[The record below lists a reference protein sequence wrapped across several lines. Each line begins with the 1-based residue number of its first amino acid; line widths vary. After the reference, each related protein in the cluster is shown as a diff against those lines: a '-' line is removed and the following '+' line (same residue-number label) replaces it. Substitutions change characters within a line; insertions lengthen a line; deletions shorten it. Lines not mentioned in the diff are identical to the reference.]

1 MIRRTCVGLT
11 LGTCLV
17 MAAMAT
23 TIVALSPPAQAANIV
38 DEWASVKAEPAP
50 TLKPVT
56 VEPKT
61 TALLIFDMVKQ
72 FCNPQG
78 YAGCPSMIPTV
89 KKLLTEARAK
99 DVMVV
104 YTSIPGVA
112 KTDIDKELAPTGNEP
127 FVQLSLDKFL
137 NTDLEKILKD
147 KGITTIILTGL
158 AANGAII
165 VTSGEAALRGFKV
178 IVPVDAMTAKT
189 PYAQQFTTWQ
199 LANAPTIS
207 TKITLTTSDIIKF

>member
-1 MIRRTCVGLT
+1 MRQLSLPT
-11 LGTCLV
+11 L
-17 MAAMAT
+17 AACA
-23 TIVALSPPAQAANIV
+23 ALGALALPAQAANIV

-78 YAGCPSMIPTV
+78 YAGCPSLIPTV
-89 KKLLTEARAK
+89 KKLLTQARAK

-104 YTSIPGVA
+104 YTSIPSIA
-112 KTDIDKELAPTGNEP
+112 KADIDKELAPIGSEP
-127 FVQLSLDKFL
+127 FVQSFLNKFL

-147 KGITTIILTGL
+147 KDITTVILTGL

-189 PYAQQFTTWQ
+189 RYAEQFTTWQ
-199 LANAPTIS
+199 LANAPIIS
-207 TKITLTTSDIIKF
+207 PKITLTTSDMIKF

>member
-72 FCNPQG
+72 FCNP
-78 YAGCPSMIPTV
+78 
-89 KKLLTEARAK
+89 
-99 DVMVV
+99 
-104 YTSIPGVA
+104 
-112 KTDIDKELAPTGNEP
+112 
-127 FVQLSLDKFL
+127 
-137 NTDLEKILKD
+137 
-147 KGITTIILTGL
+147 
-158 AANGAII
+158 
-165 VTSGEAALRGFKV
+165 
-178 IVPVDAMTAKT
+178 
-189 PYAQQFTTWQ
+189 
-199 LANAPTIS
+199 
-207 TKITLTTSDIIKF
+207 

>member
-1 MIRRTCVGLT
+1 MRQLSLPT
-11 LGTCLV
+11 L
-17 MAAMAT
+17 AACA
-23 TIVALSPPAQAANIV
+23 ALGALALPAQAANIV

-78 YAGCPSMIPTV
+78 YAGCPSLIPTV
-89 KKLLTEARAK
+89 KNLLTQARAK

-104 YTSIPGVA
+104 YTSIPSIPKA
-112 KTDIDKELAPTGNEP
+112 DIDKELAPTGSEP
-127 FVQLSLDKFL
+127 FVQSLLNKFL

-147 KGITTIILTGL
+147 KGITTVILTGL

-165 VTSGEAALRGFKV
+165 ITSGEAALRGFKV

-189 PYAQQFTTWQ
+189 RYAEQFTTWQ
-199 LANAPTIS
+199 LANAPIIS
-207 TKITLTTSDIIKF
+207 PKITLTTSDMIKF

>member
-1 MIRRTCVGLT
+1 MRQLSLPALAACAA
-11 LGTCLV
+11 LG
-17 MAAMAT
+17 
-23 TIVALSPPAQAANIV
+23 ALALPAQAANIV

-99 DVMVV
+99 EVMVV
-104 YTSIPGVA
+104 YTSIPSIA
-112 KTDIDKELAPTGNEP
+112 KADIDKELAPTGSEP
-127 FVQLSLDKFL
+127 FVQSFLDKFL

-147 KGITTIILTGL
+147 KGITTVILTGL
-158 AANGAII
+158 ASNGAITF
-165 VTSGEAALRGFKV
+165 TSGEAALRGFKV
-178 IVPVDAMTAKT
+178 IVPVDAITAKT
-189 PYAQQFTTWQ
+189 RYAEQFSTWQ
-199 LANAPTIS
+199 LANAPIIS
-207 TKITLTTSDIIKF
+207 PKITLTASDMIKF

>member
-1 MIRRTCVGLT
+1 MRRLSLT
-11 LGTCLV
+11 I
-17 MAAMAT
+17 MAACAAQG
-23 TIVALSPPAQAANIV
+23 ALALPAQAANIV

-99 DVMVV
+99 DVLVV
-104 YTSIPGVA
+104 YTSIPSIA
-112 KTDIDKELAPTGNEP
+112 KADIDKELAPTGSEP
-127 FVQLSLDKFL
+127 FVQSFLNKFL

-147 KGITTIILTGL
+147 KGVTTVILTGL

-189 PYAQQFTTWQ
+189 RYAEQFTTWQ
-199 LANAPTIS
+199 LANAPIIS
-207 TKITLTTSDIIKF
+207 PKITLTTSDMIKF